1 MSVKRLVPLNTTELS
16 SDPSSARAG
25 DIYYNSTAQE
35 LRVYTGTEWKP
46 IGGNTDTGLL
56 VHQHTYDGDIY
67 SVEAVSTSATFIE
80 GGTPEST
87 GNPVDGGTPD
97 LTGTT
102 NFNIVDGGTP

>member
-1 MSVKRLVPLNTTELS
+1 MSVRRLVPIHTTELS
-16 SDPSSARAG
+16 SDPLEGVVGA
-25 DIYYNSTAQE
+25 IYYNSSAQE

-46 IGGNTDTGLL
+46 VGGAEIGLL

-67 SVEAVSTSATFIE
+67 SVEAVSTSSTFIE
-80 GGTPEST
+80 GGTPSAA

>member
-16 SDPSSARAG
+16 SDPLSARAG
-25 DIYYNSTAQE
+25 DIYYNNTVQE

-67 SVEAVSTSATFIE
+67 SVEAVSTFATFIE

-87 GNPVDGGTPD
+87 GNPVDGGTSD